1 MITKVPS
8 GATTGFV
15 TGGCLVV
22 VVVSFVLWY
31 IVASDYGDGVA
42 SGSYQFA
49 ENGESSTLVLK
60 PDHSFQQEE
69 LVIQAWKGPGFPL
82 PARNSSYRVRVTSK
96 GAGGP
101 HHSWLWIRQWIKSR
115 FSVGC

>member
-22 VVVSFVLWY
+22 LVVSFVLWY
-31 IVASDYGDGVA
+31 VVASDYGDGVA
-42 SGSYQFA
+42 SGIYQFA

-60 PDHSFQQEE
+60 PDHRFQQEE
-69 LVIQAWKGPGFPL
+69 LVIQAWKGRIPL
-82 PARNSSYRVRVTSK
+82 PRTQFLIQSK
-96 GAGGP
+96 SHFKGRWGP
-101 HHSWLWIRQWIKSR
+101 AP
-115 FSVGC
+115 